1 MVKRTDES
9 SGIDSL
15 STSWTADSFPDA
27 SHEMKLDVPTFINP
41 GFQEDEKKAIEA
53 NGHTNGAVANGAVHP
68 HAPMELR
75 PVADEVDSSAPIERG
90 QWGSKAEFILSCI
103 GLSVGI
109 GNIWRFPFLAYQ
121 NGGGA
126 FLLPYVILM
135 LLVGKPMYFMEV
147 AVGQFTSLGPMS
159 IWRCV
164 PIAKGVGAAMVVV
177 SLIVAV
183 YYNVILAYTVFYMA
197 QSFRSVLPWQDCFEW
212 WGADPETCYV
222 RTTNVE
228 RCVSVEGNLV
238 REYMNITNVT
248 NGVQIVA
255 NNLTAVVPT
264 DVFTSRYDNC
274 TNATQTASQQFWERY
289 VLNITSGIDDLG
301 VIRWDLSLCLLASW
315 VVVFLCLMKGVK
327 STGKV
332 VYFTA
337 TFPYLVLIILLVK
350 GVTLPG
356 AVEGIK
362 YFIIPE
368 WHRLLEIDI
377 WRAAAE
383 QLFYSLG
390 ISWGGII
397 MFGSYNKFSNAVHRD
412 ALFVS
417 SMDFITSIIG
427 GIVIFSVLGNMS
439 TELGIDIKDVAK
451 AGQGLAFVAYPEALS
466 RLVVPQLWSFLFFFM
481 LFLLGLDSEFAL
493 LETFLTAFYDEFP
506 RSRRYKIPLTF
517 GICLLCFLL
526 GLPCVTQGG
535 QYVLN
540 LMDTYAGGGAVL
552 FIAICEIVGLMWFYG
567 MNRFC
572 ADLKL
577 MLGHDIGWYWK
588 ASWLVISPCIL
599 GFLFIYGLAQHKPIT
614 YDDVVTYPSW
624 ADGVGWFLALLSM
637 AQIPIWGVIVL
648 LKNWKNPRKAFQP
661 DRKWG
666 PGDPIEMQ
674 LYRGQGGGVTNL
686 GFQSRDAY
694 HY

>member
-1 MVKRTDES
+1 MVKRTD
-9 SGIDSL
+9 
-15 STSWTADSFPDA
+15 
-27 SHEMKLDVPTFINP
+27 EMKLDVPTFINP
-41 GFQEDEKKAIEA
+41 GFQDDEKKAIEA
-53 NGHTNGAVANGAVHP
+53 NGHTNGAVANGAAYNHP
-68 HAPMELR
+68 PMELK
-75 PVADEVDSSAPIERG
+75 PVADDEKSSPTIERG

-126 FLLPYVILM
+126 FLLPYIILM

-159 IWRCV
+159 VWRCL

-222 RTTNVE
+222 RTSNVE

-248 NGVQIVA
+248 NGVLIVA
-255 NNLTAVVPT
+255 NNMTAVVPT

-368 WHRLLEIDI
+368 WHRLLEIEI
-377 WRAAAE
+377 WRKAAE

-397 MFGSYNKFSNAVHRD
+397 MFGSYNKFSNPVHRD

-417 SMDFITSIIG
+417 TMDFITSIIG

-439 TELGIDIKDVAK
+439 TELGIDIKEVAK

-506 RSRRYKIPLTF
+506 RSRRYKVPLTF
-517 GICLLCFLL
+517 GICVLCFLV

-567 MNRFC
+567 VNRFC

-588 ASWLVISPCIL
+588 ASWLVFSPCIL
-599 GFLFIYGLAQHKPIT
+599 GFLFIYGLVKHKPIM
-614 YDDVVTYPSW
+614 YDDIVSYPTW
-624 ADGVGWFLALLSM
+624 ADGIGWLLAMLSM
-637 AQIPIWGVIVL
+637 AQIPIWGTIML

-661 DRKWG
+661 ERKWG
-666 PGDPIEMQ
+666 PGDPVEMQ
-674 LYRGQGGGVTNL
+674 LYHAHNGGVTNL
-686 GFQSRDAY
+686 GFQGSDTYRY
-694 HY
+694 

>member
-1 MVKRTDES
+1 MVKRTD
-9 SGIDSL
+9 
-15 STSWTADSFPDA
+15 
-27 SHEMKLDVPTFINP
+27 EMKLDVPTFINQ
-41 GFQEDEKKAIEA
+41 GFEDDEKKVAAA
-53 NGHTNGAVANGAVHP
+53 NGHTNGSVTNGAAHQP
-68 HAPMELR
+68 SAMELKS
-75 PVADEVDSSAPIERG
+75 VAGHVESAQSPERG
-90 QWGSKAEFILSCI
+90 QWANKAEFILSCI

-159 IWRCV
+159 IWRCL
-164 PIAKGVGAAMVVV
+164 PIAKGVGVAMVVV

-212 WGADPETCYV
+212 WGADPDTCYV
-222 RTTNVE
+222 RSSSVE
-228 RCVSVEGNLV
+228 RCVSTEKNLV
-238 REYMNITNVT
+238 REYMNVTNVT
-248 NGVQIVA
+248 NGVLLAV
-255 NNLTAVVPT
+255 NNVTAVVPN
-264 DVFTSRYDNC
+264 DVFTARFNSC

-301 VIRWDLSLCLLASW
+301 VVRWDLSLCLLASW

-368 WHRLLEIDI
+368 WHRLLEVDI
-377 WRAAAE
+377 WRKAAE

-417 SMDFITSIIG
+417 TMDFITSIIG

-506 RSRRYKIPLTF
+506 KSRRYKIPLTF
-517 GICLLCFLL
+517 GICVLCFLL
-526 GLPCVTQGG
+526 GLPCVMQGG
-535 QYVLN
+535 QYILN

-552 FIAICEIVGLMWFYG
+552 FIAICEIVGLMWLYG
-567 MNRFC
+567 VRRFC

-577 MLGHDIGWYWK
+577 MLGHEIGWYWR
-588 ASWLVISPCIL
+588 ASWLIFSPCIL
-599 GFLFIYGLAQHKPIT
+599 AFLFIYGLVKHKPIT
-614 YDDVVTYPSW
+614 YDDTVAYPAW
-624 ADGVGWFLALLSM
+624 ADGVGWFLAMLSM

-661 DRKWG
+661 ERRWG
-666 PGDPIEMQ
+666 PGDPAEME
-674 LYRGQGGGVTNL
+674 LYQSTQNGGVTNL
-686 GFQSRDAY
+686 GFQSSDKY
-694 HY
+694 VHY

>member
-1 MVKRTDES
+1 MVKRTD
-9 SGIDSL
+9 
-15 STSWTADSFPDA
+15 
-27 SHEMKLDVPTFINP
+27 EMKLDVPTFMNQ
-41 GFQEDEKKAIEA
+41 GFEDDDKKAAAA
-53 NGHTNGAVANGAVHP
+53 NGHTNGSLTNGAVHQP
-68 HAPMELR
+68 SAMELKS
-75 PVADEVDSSAPIERG
+75 VAGHVESAESPERG
-90 QWGSKAEFILSCI
+90 QWANKAEFILSCI

-135 LLVGKPMYFMEV
+135 VLVGKPMYFMEV

-159 IWRCV
+159 IWRCLPV
-164 PIAKGVGAAMVVV
+164 AKGVGAAMVVV

-212 WGADPETCYV
+212 WGADPDTCYV
-222 RTTNVE
+222 RSSSVE
-228 RCVSVEGNLV
+228 RCVSTEMNLV
-238 REYMNITNVT
+238 REYTNVTNVT
-248 NGVQIVA
+248 NGVLLAV
-255 NNLTAVVPT
+255 NNMTAVVPN
-264 DVFTSRYDNC
+264 DVFTARFNSC

-289 VLNITSGIDDLG
+289 VLNITSGIEDLG
-301 VIRWDLSLCLLASW
+301 VVRWDLSLCLLASW

-362 YFIIPE
+362 YFIIPQ
-368 WHRLLEIDI
+368 WDRLLEVDI
-377 WRAAAE
+377 WRKAAE

-417 SMDFITSIIG
+417 TMDFITSIIG

-506 RSRRYKIPLTF
+506 RSRHYKIPLTF
-517 GICLLCFLL
+517 GICVLCFLL
-526 GLPCVTQGG
+526 GLPCVMQGG
-535 QYVLN
+535 QYILN

-552 FIAICEIVGLMWFYG
+552 FIAICEIVGLMWLYG
-567 MNRFC
+567 VRRFC

-577 MLGHDIGWYWK
+577 MLGHEIGWYWK
-588 ASWLVISPCIL
+588 ASWLVLSPCIL
-599 GFLFIYGLAQHKPIT
+599 GFLFIYGLVKHKPIT
-614 YDDVVTYPSW
+614 YDDTVAYPTW
-624 ADGVGWFLALLSM
+624 ADGVGWFLAMLSM

-661 DRKWG
+661 ERRWG
-666 PGDPIEMQ
+666 PGDPAEME
-674 LYRGQGGGVTNL
+674 LYRSTRNGGGVTNL
-686 GFQSRDAY
+686 GFQGGDKY
-694 HY
+694 THY

>member
-1 MVKRTDES
+1 MELKPVVDHDES
-9 SGIDSL
+9 SP
-15 STSWTADSFPDA
+15 A
-27 SHEMKLDVPTFINP
+27 
-41 GFQEDEKKAIEA
+41 
-53 NGHTNGAVANGAVHP
+53 
-68 HAPMELR
+68 
-75 PVADEVDSSAPIERG
+75 IERG

-159 IWRCV
+159 MWRCL

-197 QSFRSVLPWQDCFEW
+197 QSFRSVLPWEDCFEW

-222 RTTNVE
+222 RTSNVE

-238 REYMNITNVT
+238 REYMNVTNVT
-248 NGVQIVA
+248 NGVLIVA
-255 NNLTAVVPT
+255 NNLTAIVPT

-301 VIRWDLSLCLLASW
+301 VIRWDLTLCLLASW
-315 VVVFLCLMKGVK
+315 VVVFLCLMKG
-327 STGKV
+327 V

-350 GVTLPG
+350 GATLPG

-377 WRAAAE
+377 WRKAAE

-397 MFGSYNKFSNAVHRD
+397 MFGSYNKFSNPVHRD

-417 SMDFITSIIG
+417 TMDFITSIIG

-506 RSRRYKIPLTF
+506 RSRQYKIPLTF
-517 GICLLCFLL
+517 GICLLCFLV

-567 MNRFC
+567 VSRFC

-588 ASWLVISPCIL
+588 ASWLVFSPCIL
-599 GFLFIYGLAQHKPIT
+599 GFLFIYGLVQHKPIT
-614 YDDVVTYPSW
+614 YDDVVTYPTW
-624 ADGVGWFLALLSM
+624 ADGIGWLLAMLSM
-637 AQIPIWGVIVL
+637 AQIPIWGTIILV
-648 LKNWKNPRKAFQP
+648 KNWKNPRKAFQP
-661 DRKWG
+661 ERRWG
-666 PGDPIEMQ
+666 PGDPVEMQ
-674 LYRGQGGGVTNL
+674 LYHAHTAGVTNL
-686 GFQSRDAY
+686 GFQGSDTYRY
-694 HY
+694 

>member
-1 MVKRTDES
+1 MVKRTD
-9 SGIDSL
+9 
-15 STSWTADSFPDA
+15 
-27 SHEMKLDVPTFINP
+27 EMKLDVPTFINP
-41 GFQEDEKKAIEA
+41 GFQDDEKKAIEA
-53 NGHTNGAVANGAVHP
+53 NGHTNGAVANGAAYNHP
-68 HAPMELR
+68 PMELK
-75 PVADEVDSSAPIERG
+75 PVADHDESSPAIERG

-159 IWRCV
+159 MWRCL

-197 QSFRSVLPWQDCFEW
+197 QSFRSVLPWEDCFEW

-222 RTTNVE
+222 RTSNVE

-238 REYMNITNVT
+238 REYMNVTNVT
-248 NGVQIVA
+248 NGVLIVA
-255 NNLTAVVPT
+255 NNLTAIVPT

-301 VIRWDLSLCLLASW
+301 VIRWDLTLCLLASW

-350 GVTLPG
+350 GATLPG

-377 WRAAAE
+377 WRKAAE

-397 MFGSYNKFSNAVHRD
+397 MFGSYNKFSNPVHRD

-417 SMDFITSIIG
+417 TMDFITSIIG

-439 TELGIDIKDVAK
+439 IELGIDIKDVAK

-517 GICLLCFLL
+517 GICLLCFLV

-567 MNRFC
+567 VSRFC

-588 ASWLVISPCIL
+588 ASWLVFSPCIL
-599 GFLFIYGLAQHKPIT
+599 GFLFIYGLVQHKPIT
-614 YDDVVTYPSW
+614 YDDVVTYPTW
-624 ADGVGWFLALLSM
+624 ADGIGWLLAMLSM
-637 AQIPIWGVIVL
+637 AQIPIWGTIILV
-648 LKNWKNPRKAFQP
+648 KNWKNPRKAFQP
-661 DRKWG
+661 ERKWG
-666 PGDPIEMQ
+666 PGDPVEMQ
-674 LYRGQGGGVTNL
+674 LYHAHTAGVTNV
-686 GFQSRDAY
+686 GFQGSDTYRY
-694 HY
+694 

>member
-1 MVKRTDES
+1 MVKRTD
-9 SGIDSL
+9 
-15 STSWTADSFPDA
+15 
-27 SHEMKLDVPTFINP
+27 EMKLDVPTFINP
-41 GFQEDEKKAIEA
+41 GFQDDEKKAIEA
-53 NGHTNGAVANGAVHP
+53 NGHTNGAVANGAAYNHP
-68 HAPMELR
+68 PMELK
-75 PVADEVDSSAPIERG
+75 PVVDHDESSPAIERG

-159 IWRCV
+159 MWRCL

-197 QSFRSVLPWQDCFEW
+197 QSFRSVLPWEDCFEW

-222 RTTNVE
+222 RTSNVE

-238 REYMNITNVT
+238 REYMNVTNVT
-248 NGVQIVA
+248 NGVLIVA
-255 NNLTAVVPT
+255 NNLTAIVPT

-301 VIRWDLSLCLLASW
+301 VIRWDLTLCLLASW

-350 GVTLPG
+350 GATLPG

-377 WRAAAE
+377 WRKAAE

-397 MFGSYNKFSNAVHRD
+397 MFGSYNKFSNPVHRD

-417 SMDFITSIIG
+417 TMDFITSIIG

-506 RSRRYKIPLTF
+506 RSRQYKIPLTF
-517 GICLLCFLL
+517 GICLLCFLV

-567 MNRFC
+567 VSRFC

-588 ASWLVISPCIL
+588 ASWLVFSPCIL
-599 GFLFIYGLAQHKPIT
+599 GFLFIYGLVQHKPIT
-614 YDDVVTYPSW
+614 YDDVVTYPTW
-624 ADGVGWFLALLSM
+624 ADGIGWLLAMLSM
-637 AQIPIWGVIVL
+637 AQIPIWGTIILV
-648 LKNWKNPRKAFQP
+648 KNWKNPRKAFQP
-661 DRKWG
+661 ERRWG
-666 PGDPIEMQ
+666 PGDPVEMQ
-674 LYRGQGGGVTNL
+674 LYHAHTAGVTNL
-686 GFQSRDAY
+686 GFQGSDTYRY
-694 HY
+694 

>member
-1 MVKRTDES
+1 MVKRTD
-9 SGIDSL
+9 
-15 STSWTADSFPDA
+15 
-27 SHEMKLDVPTFINP
+27 EMKLDVPTFINP
-41 GFQEDEKKAIEA
+41 GFQDDEKKAIEA
-53 NGHTNGAVANGAVHP
+53 NGHTNGAVANGAAHNHP
-68 HAPMELR
+68 PMELK
-75 PVADEVDSSAPIERG
+75 PVVDHDESSPTIERG

-159 IWRCV
+159 MWRCL

-197 QSFRSVLPWQDCFEW
+197 QSFRSVLPWEDCFEW

-222 RTTNVE
+222 RTNNVE

-248 NGVQIVA
+248 NGVLIVA

-289 VLNITSGIDDLG
+289 VLNITSGIEDLG
-301 VIRWDLSLCLLASW
+301 VIRWDLTLCLLASW

-377 WRAAAE
+377 WRKAAE

-397 MFGSYNKFSNAVHRD
+397 MFGSYNKFSNPVHRD

-417 SMDFITSIIG
+417 TMDFITSIIG

-466 RLVVPQLWSFLFFFM
+466 RLVIPQLWSFLFFFM

-517 GICLLCFLL
+517 GICLLCFLV

-567 MNRFC
+567 VNRFC

-588 ASWLVISPCIL
+588 ASWLVFSPCIL
-599 GFLFIYGLAQHKPIT
+599 GFLFIYGLVKHKPIM
-614 YDDVVTYPSW
+614 YDDIVAYPTW
-624 ADGVGWFLALLSM
+624 ADGIGWLLAMLSM
-637 AQIPIWGVIVL
+637 AQIPIWGVFIL

-661 DRKWG
+661 ERKWG
-666 PGDPIEMQ
+666 PGDPVEMQ
-674 LYRGQGGGVTNL
+674 LYHAHNGGVTNL
-686 GFQSRDAY
+686 GFQGSDSYRY
-694 HY
+694 

>member
-1 MVKRTDES
+1 MELKPVVDHDES
-9 SGIDSL
+9 S
-15 STSWTADSFPDA
+15 
-27 SHEMKLDVPTFINP
+27 PT
-41 GFQEDEKKAIEA
+41 
-53 NGHTNGAVANGAVHP
+53 
-68 HAPMELR
+68 
-75 PVADEVDSSAPIERG
+75 IERG

-159 IWRCV
+159 MWRCL

-222 RTTNVE
+222 RTSNVE

-248 NGVQIVA
+248 NGVLIVA
-255 NNLTAVVPT
+255 NNMTAVVPT

-301 VIRWDLSLCLLASW
+301 VIRWDLTLCLLASW

-327 STGKV
+327 STG
-332 VYFTA
+332 
-337 TFPYLVLIILLVK
+337 K

-397 MFGSYNKFSNAVHRD
+397 MFGSYNKFSNPVHRD

-439 TELGIDIKDVAK
+439 TELGIDIKDVK
-451 AGQGLAFVAYPEALS
+451 ALRSWHTRRHCPDS
-466 RLVVPQLWSFLFFFM
+466 SCPQLWSFLFFFM

-517 GICLLCFLL
+517 GICLLCFLV

-567 MNRFC
+567 LNRFC

-588 ASWLVISPCIL
+588 ASWLVFSPCIL
-599 GFLFIYGLAQHKPIT
+599 AFLFIYGLVKHKPIM
-614 YDDVVTYPSW
+614 YDDIVSYPTW
-624 ADGVGWFLALLSM
+624 ADGIGWLPGHAVHGTDPHLGHNHT
-637 AQIPIWGVIVL
+637 AQELEESQKGIPT
-648 LKNWKNPRKAFQP
+648 R
-661 DRKWG
+661 
-666 PGDPIEMQ
+666 
-674 LYRGQGGGVTNL
+674 T
-686 GFQSRDAY
+686 
-694 HY
+694 